1 MAASFTVRLK
11 QIIRNNSPHYLFLEP
26 SGMVL
31 THELRSVSG
40 MGRRDVSY
48 DIGGFITLIDGPSFD
63 STWRERKDLMIGQVK
78 DADLV
83 MLSRSDLLSEAEM
96 TGIKRVLSGHI
107 EDLSLLSTRK
117 SIGVDQVFK
126 RFH

>member
-1 MAASFTVRLK
+1 MASSFTVRLK
-11 QIIRNNSPHYLFLEP
+11 QIIRNNSPDYLFLEP

-31 THELRSVSG
+31 THELRSVSV

-63 STWRERKDLMIGQVK
+63 STWRERKDLLIGQIK

-83 MLSRSDLLSEAEM
+83 MLSRSDLLKEAEM
-96 TGIKRVLSGHI
+96 AGIRKVLSGHT
-107 EDLSLLSTRK
+107 ENLTLLSTRQ
-117 SIGVDQVFK
+117 SIGVDQVLE

>member
-1 MAASFTVRLK
+1 
-11 QIIRNNSPHYLFLEP
+11 
-26 SGMVL
+26 MVL
-31 THELRSVSG
+31 THELRSVSV

-63 STWRERKDLMIGQVK
+63 STWRERKDLLIGQIK

-83 MLSRSDLLSEAEM
+83 MLSRSDLLKEAEM
-96 TGIKRVLSGHI
+96 AGIRKVLSGHT
-107 EDLSLLSTRK
+107 ENLTLLSTRQ
-117 SIGVDQVFK
+117 SIGVDQVLE

>member
-1 MAASFTVRLK
+1 MASSFVARLK
-11 QIIRNNSPHYLFLEP
+11 QILRNNHLDYLFVEP

-31 THELRSVSG
+31 THELRSVSV
-40 MGRRDVSY
+40 MGKRDVTY

-63 STWRERKDLMIGQVK
+63 SIWRERKELLMGQIK

-83 MLSRSDLLSEAEM
+83 MLSRADLLEEAEM
-96 TGIKRVLSGHI
+96 TGIRRVLSAHT
-107 EDLSLLSTRK
+107 EDLSLLSTRQ
-117 SIGVDQVFK
+117 SIGVDQVLE

>member
-1 MAASFTVRLK
+1 MASSFTARLK
-11 QIIRNNSPHYLFLEP
+11 LIRKINNLDYLFVEP

-31 THELRSVSG
+31 THELRSVSA

-48 DIGGFITLIDGPSFD
+48 DIGGFITLIDGPGFD
-63 STWRERKDLMIGQVK
+63 STWRERKDLLIGQIK

-83 MLSRSDLLSEAEM
+83 MLSRSDLLSETEM

-107 EDLSLLSTRK
+107 EDLSILSTRK
-117 SIGVDQVFK
+117 SVGVDQVFK
-126 RFH
+126 LFH